1 MGRKR
6 ISAPLVAVAGLML
19 LSLLWKPWIP
29 RLKVGNVR
37 INPKA
42 AISDN
47 KDYHITVW
55 DYDLLLPWSKV
66 SYEEALKERVEAF
79 HQEYPNIVVHVIQR
93 PWHEDDGPLRDALEQ
108 GEAPDVV
115 NMPNG
120 VRLLS
125 RRFQVPLQHYLRADE
140 RADLLPAAAQAATL
154 QHLWAFP
161 SRIHPARWII
171 RAEDPLAD
179 PPAFR
184 TWDQWSEALAEN
196 RTKSGGS
203 GLAAN
208 VLDPD
213 FFRHLMISA
222 TGHSL
227 LGNDGTVQWTEADI
241 EKVADQVLTW
251 VEKGLIPAD
260 VEKAARSRLARF
272 WDGKALAIAPT
283 NPWLLHHILRRVG
296 MMDSPDGHAADST
309 AKPLKSV
316 ERSLYWTAPPQ
327 IGETPWVAAD
337 IYGYAVFR
345 QAKYKGDDHTRA
357 AALVAAYLSREMGTW
372 VAIRT
377 FSVPAHQSS
386 LERWFAES
394 LLPEADMRLLLQWC
408 KNAVPPPIDDR
419 LASLEARIMA
429 ETVVPKL
436 VAVLKGE
443 MSVSH
448 FAREIRSIPV
458 AAWLRQ

>member
-1 MGRKR
+1 M
-6 ISAPLVAVAGLML
+6 SAVLVTAASLAVVL
-19 LSLLWKPWIP
+19 LLWKPWMP
-29 RLKVGNVR
+29 RLKVGAVR
-37 INPKA
+37 INPRV
-42 AISDN
+42 AINEN

-55 DYDLLLPWSKV
+55 DYELLLPWSKP

-79 HQEYPNIVVHVIQR
+79 HREHPNIIIHVIQR
-93 PWHEDDGPLRDALEQ
+93 PWNEDDGPLRDAVEQ

-120 VRLLS
+120 IGLLS
-125 RRFQVPLQHYLRADE
+125 PEFQVPLQHYLSPDQAD
-140 RADLLPAAAQAATL
+140 DLLPAARRAATL
-154 QHLWAFP
+154 RHLWAFP
-161 SRIHPARWII
+161 SHIHPARWII
-171 RAEDPLAD
+171 RVQDPAVELPVA
-179 PPAFR
+179 R
-184 TWDQWSEALAEN
+184 TWDQWSEALADN

-203 GLAAN
+203 GLAVN

-227 LGNDGTVQWTEADI
+227 LGDDGTVQWTEADI
-241 EKVADQVLTW
+241 EKVAKEVLTW

-260 VEKAARSRLARF
+260 VEKAARSRLAHF
-272 WDGKALAIAPT
+272 WDGKALAVAPT
-283 NPWLLHHILRRVG
+283 NPWLLHHILRRAG
-296 MMDSPDGHAADST
+296 MLDSPAGGSASGDAS
-309 AKPLKSV
+309 KPLKSV
-316 ERSLYWTAPPQ
+316 ERSVYWTPPPQ
-327 IGETPWVAAD
+327 IGEKLWIAAD

-357 AALVAAYLSREMGTW
+357 AAVVAAYLSREMGSW
-372 VAIRT
+372 VATRT

-386 LERWFAES
+386 LERWLAES

-408 KNAVPPPIDDR
+408 ENAVPPPIDDR
-419 LASLEARIMA
+419 LARLEARIMT

-443 MSVSH
+443 MSASH
-448 FAREIRSIPV
+448 FAREIHNVPV
-458 AAWLRQ
+458 SAWLRR